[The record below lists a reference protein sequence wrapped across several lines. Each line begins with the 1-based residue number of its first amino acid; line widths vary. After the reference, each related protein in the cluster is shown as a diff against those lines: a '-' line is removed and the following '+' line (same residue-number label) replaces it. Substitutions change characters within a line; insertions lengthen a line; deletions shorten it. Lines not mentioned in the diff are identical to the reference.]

1 MLHNDV
7 FIFDN
12 AIQPHWDTRTE
23 HDMNGPQDAAP
34 KSASRTVTVDGDAAR
49 YLQKISVGPHLL
61 QADELSDVGGND
73 AGPNAYELLLAA
85 LGACIGITLRMYADR
100 KQWPLQTVH
109 VDLSHRKVP
118 IEEGEENGANSGR
131 VDRIDAGVSVT
142 GDLTEEQR
150 SRLLEIAD
158 KCPVHR
164 TLASEVRIQTRMT
177 EPSYP
182 VEHIST

>member
-1 MLHNDV
+1 
-7 FIFDN
+7 
-12 AIQPHWDTRTE
+12 
-23 HDMNGPQDAAP
+23 MNGLHDAT
-34 KSASRTVTVDGDAAR
+34 STIASRTVTVGGDGAR
-49 YLQKISVGPHLL
+49 YLQKISVGPHHL
-61 QADELSDVGGND
+61 QADELNDLGGND
-73 AGPNAYELLLAA
+73 LGPSPYELLLAA

-109 VDLSHRKVP
+109 VDLSHRKMP
-118 IEEGEENGANSGR
+118 IEEGEENGANSGM
-131 VDRIDAGVSVT
+131 VDRIDAGVFVT

-164 TLASEVRIQTRMT
+164 TLASKVRIQTRMT

-182 VEHIST
+182 VEHISTDTGDVPLEGETARRSEVA